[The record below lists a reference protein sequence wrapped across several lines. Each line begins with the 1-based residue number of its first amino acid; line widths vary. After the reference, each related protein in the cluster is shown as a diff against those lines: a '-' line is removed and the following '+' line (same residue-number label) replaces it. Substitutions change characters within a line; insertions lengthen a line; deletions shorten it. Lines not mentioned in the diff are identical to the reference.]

1 MSKKTR
7 AATAPAVAP
16 RGDRLRTVVY
26 SIAAVIALLG
36 VAEATYLTVMHLSGA
51 NVVCVAS
58 TGCSDVL
65 RSKWASIGGV
75 PLAALGGFAY
85 FTAFSSATLAAFGYR
100 RAETILGIVITL
112 MFLAT
117 LGLLYVQAR
126 VLHAFC
132 DYCLLSAAMVFLLA
146 GLVIAVPAP
155 RSRDH
160 NLSTR

>member
-1 MSKKTR
+1 MKKKKSHTAEEPNASSGGR
-7 AATAPAVAP
+7 A
-16 RGDRLRTVVY
+16 RTIVY

-58 TGCSDVL
+58 SGCSEVL
-65 RSKWASIGGV
+65 RSAWASIRGV
-75 PLAALGGFAY
+75 PLAAVGGVAY
-85 FTAFSSATLAAFGYR
+85 FTAFSAATLAAFGYR
-100 RAETILGIVITL
+100 RAETILGIVISL

-132 DYCLLSAAMVFLLA
+132 DYCLLSAALVFLLA
-146 GLVIAVPAP
+146 GLVVAVPA
-155 RSRDH
+155 RRA
-160 NLSTR
+160 